1 MHCFAALWLVN
12 WDLHQVAVQ
21 VPASACTA
29 KAVIQKHLFLQMS
42 LCLSWFSNLT
52 SSHFSPRPQLQT
64 QHPCFTSVCDKDEV
78 STRRVEEEE
87 RIWSSWS
94 PSPTSIW
101 VLWHCYGGKMFFNCS
116 QRKQRWKCHTVRYKR
131 CLFFFFL
138 AFLCWTKMCRC
149 NRCSSTVYSRSL
161 SDPWHFV
168 RRSLSLRSCRCTC
181 YLYSRLGLFAW
192 RKRRARN
199 AFEIIGNADVWAF
212 PITLRFYN
220 SIYH

>member
-131 CLFFFFL
+131 CLFFFLFFFWL
-138 AFLCWTKMCRC
+138 FSAELKCVGVIAVQAR
-149 NRCSSTVYSRSL
+149 STVAPFLIPDIL
-161 SDPWHFV
+161 SDGPWVSAAAVAHV
-168 RRSLSLRSCRCTC
+168 VCIRVWVCLRDENAAQEMP
-181 YLYSRLGLFAW
+181 SR
-192 RKRRARN
+192 
-199 AFEIIGNADVWAF
+199 
-212 PITLRFYN
+212 
-220 SIYH
+220 